1 MTFKK
6 LVLIGVES
14 SGKTTLAKA
23 LAEKLQGTYVPE
35 YARMYLNAHGLS
47 YQQEDLLAIA
57 KGQSE
62 LIKEACNKEVQ
73 WILCDTD
80 LLVIKVWSEQVFGSC
95 DAWIEEQIKNE
106 PSHFYILC
114 APDIDWEYDPQRI
127 LPNLEDRLALHK
139 HYKSLLQQLHCNFIE
154 VNGALS
160 NRVQQVIAALS
171 KGE

>member
-23 LAEKLQGTYVPE
+23 LAKKLQSTYVPE
-35 YARMYLNAHGLS
+35 YARMYLEAHGLS

-62 LIKEACNKEVQ
+62 LIKEACNKEEQ
-73 WILCDTD
+73 WIVCDTD

-114 APDIDWEYDPQRI
+114 APDIDWEYDPQRT
-127 LPNLEDRLALHK
+127 LPNLEDRLALHR
-139 HYKSLLQQLHCNFIE
+139 HYKSLLQQLHYNFIE
-154 VNGALS
+154 VNGSLG

>member
-1 MTFKK
+1 
-6 LVLIGVES
+6 V
-14 SGKTTLAKA
+14 
-23 LAEKLQGTYVPE
+23 
-35 YARMYLNAHGLS
+35 
-47 YQQEDLLAIA
+47 
-57 KGQSE
+57 
-62 LIKEACNKEVQ
+62 
-73 WILCDTD
+73 CDTD

-114 APDIDWEYDPQRI
+114 APDIDWEYDPQRT

-139 HYKSLLQQLHCNFIE
+139 HYKLLLQQLHCNFIE

>member
-14 SGKTTLAKA
+14 SGKTTLAQA

-62 LIKEACNKEVQ
+62 LIKEACNK
-73 WILCDTD
+73 
-80 LLVIKVWSEQVFGSC
+80 VFGSC

-106 PSHFYILC
+106 PSDYYILC
-114 APDIDWEYDPQRI
+114 APDIDWEYDPQRT
-127 LPNLEDRLALHK
+127 LPNLEDRLALHR

>member
-23 LAEKLQGTYVPE
+23 LAENLQGTYVPE
-35 YARMYLNAHGLS
+35 YARMYLDAHGLS

-62 LIKEACNKEVQ
+62 LIKEACNKEEQ
-73 WILCDTD
+73 WIVCDTD
-80 LLVIKVWSEQVFGSC
+80 LLVIKVWSEQVFGAC

-114 APDIDWEYDPQRI
+114 APDIDWEYDPQRT

-160 NRVQQVIAALS
+160 DRVQQVIAALS

>member
-23 LAEKLQGTYVPE
+23 LAKKLQSTYVPE
-35 YARMYLNAHGLS
+35 YARMYLEAHGLS

-62 LIKEACNKEVQ
+62 LIKEASNKEEQ
-73 WILCDTD
+73 WLVCDTD

-106 PSHFYILC
+106 PTDYYILC
-114 APDIDWEYDPQRI
+114 GPDIDWEYDPQRT
-127 LPNLEDRLALHK
+127 LPNLEDRLALHR
-139 HYKSLLQQLHCNFIE
+139 HYKSLLQQLHYNFIE

>member
-14 SGKTTLAKA
+14 SGKTTLAQA

-35 YARMYLNAHGLS
+35 YARMYLDAHGLS

-62 LIKEACNKEVQ
+62 LIKEACNKEEQ
-73 WILCDTD
+73 WIVCDTD

-106 PSHFYILC
+106 PSDYYILC
-114 APDIDWEYDPQRI
+114 SPDIDWEYDPQRT

-154 VNGALS
+154 VNGALN

>member
-14 SGKTTLAKA
+14 SGKTTLAQA

-35 YARMYLNAHGLS
+35 YARMYLDAHGLS

-62 LIKEACNKEVQ
+62 LINEACNKEEQ
-73 WILCDTD
+73 WLVCDTD

-106 PSHFYILC
+106 PSDYYILC
-114 APDIDWEYDPQRI
+114 APDIDWEYDPQRT
-127 LPNLEDRLALHK
+127 LPNLEDRIALHK
-139 HYKSLLQQLHCNFIE
+139 HYKSLLQQLHYNFIE

>member
-14 SGKTTLAKA
+14 SGKTTLAQA

-35 YARMYLNAHGLS
+35 YARMYLDAHGLS

-62 LIKEACNKEVQ
+62 HIKEACNKAVQ
-73 WILCDTD
+73 WLVCDTD

-114 APDIDWEYDPQRI
+114 APDIDWEYDPQRT
-127 LPNLEDRLALHK
+127 LPNLEDRLALHR

-154 VNGALS
+154 VNGALR

>member
-14 SGKTTLAKA
+14 SGKTTLAQA

-35 YARMYLNAHGLS
+35 YARMYLDAHGLS

-73 WILCDTD
+73 WIVCDTD

-114 APDIDWEYDPQRI
+114 APDIDWEYDPQRT